1 MTTPNETKSHLE
13 AAAGEKRFAEGE
25 ASDASPRKKQEVDVS
40 KPADLADSIFG
51 KPETLPQPS

>member
-1 MTTPNETKSHLE
+1 MTKPHETESYLE
-13 AAAGEKRFAEGE
+13 AASGEKRFADSE